1 MNRFQIEFSIG
12 LSIEVCLG
20 NFNKLRFGQNAQK
33 RPRLGTLAPQMES
46 WEHAWQKARPCSR
59 HLTLQS
65 LPRQEAPQAWMVLN
79 WFSIL
84 IWVICPSWVL
94 LKKHSNTYQDPVPGC
109 LNLLA
114 KQIIRECLLASP
126 DTLDFGGFFPVLLE
140 NSMVFTAGTSP
151 GQRKQHGFTK
161 CKGAFSLYD
170 TCIAV

>member
-1 MNRFQIEFSIG
+1 MLKKG
-12 LSIEVCLG
+12 PDWVDWP
-20 NFNKLRFGQNAQK
+20 
-33 RPRLGTLAPQMES
+33 PRWKVGRTRG
-46 WEHAWQKARPCSR
+46 QKARPCFR

-140 NSMVFTAGTSP
+140 
-151 GQRKQHGFTK
+151 KQHGFSPPELAQAKKTAWFYTENVNLQGLSLFTTTK
-161 CKGAFSLYD
+161 VCRTTEENYCQGCFFRFWGPKLIKF
-170 TCIAV
+170 